1 MGKNKYY
8 QRKRHSVFNTSYHII
23 WTPKYRKPFLMRFH
37 DELLKLITTK
47 AIKINCLI
55 ENIDIM
61 PDHIHV
67 FIRCKRNTLSV
78 SKIVQYLKGYSSFMI
93 RKKYPYMKKYKSM
106 WSPSYFSESIGHMSE
121 KVIKKYV
128 DEQKINLKK
137 KYKYSYIVEKWRKTV
152 QKDVEKSESK
162 QETLQKKNKNSKQS
176 TFYQGQQSIYT
187 TQVCFAEDN
196 GIVCIKDRSSI
207 T

>member
-1 MGKNKYY
+1 
-8 QRKRHSVFNTSYHII
+8 
-23 WTPKYRKPFLMRFH
+23 MRFH

-137 KYKYSYIVEKWRKTV
+137 KYKYTYIVEKWRKTV

-176 TFYQGQQSIYT
+176 TFYQGQQSIYI